1 MISKIKLLVLFLN
14 GQNVEARGTE
24 ISTSSLT
31 SAKFVEIC
39 KGNVCTPTIVFQM
52 IRGKLMDKASV
63 LKP

>member
-14 GQNVEARGTE
+14 DQNVKARGTE

-31 SAKFVEIC
+31 SAKFVEIF